1 MGNKSVDKKPLI
13 GFNICSVV
21 FLVLG
26 SLSNVV
32 GYQTI
37 QTSQE
42 NVITERINQRELLF
56 QTICDIVNNNEIQ
69 RIILKSQMS
78 RGIFPTSYISVITK
92 NQIRQMYFFG
102 LILSKFISKS
112 RIQSIIQKN
121 QLMNPELQKE
131 ISAVIEKDVT
141 LNAKMTR
148 LQNSD
153 CYCENEN
160 TALWKFP
167 ILCLLLYPLASVGM
181 ILYTLWG
188 IPLLFQIILFIGYK
202 LSCFWT

>member
-56 QTICDIVNNNEIQ
+56 QTICDIVNNKEIQ